1 MNLKF
6 ITIVLG
12 LSIPF
17 FILTVWAISDVL
29 RKSFGSTGQKALW
42 AIVASIP
49 FIGAIIYL
57 LTGFRRGKKTI

>member
-6 ITIVLG
+6 ISIVLG
-12 LSIPF
+12 LSVPF

-29 RKSFGSTGQKALW
+29 RKSFGSTGKKALW
-42 AIVASIP
+42 AIIASIP

-57 LTGFRRGKKTI
+57 LIGFRQGKKSI